1 MISFCVDLPDDV
13 LKEGNELKK
22 QIEEE
27 ENQKVAQALEEHSS
41 EEQEDHDVRYKRL
54 MHLLDRSKF
63 YSNFL
68 LQRMAAKKEEAKIK
82 VGTSHVHF
90 QQYRDFC
97 IIVIITAREASKKGS
112 KQS

>member
-1 MISFCVDLPDDV
+1 MLKKFISMCVDLPDDV
-13 LKEGNELKK
+13 LKEGHELKK

-27 ENQKVAQALEEHSS
+27 ENQKTAQALGEHAS
-41 EEQEDHDVRYKRL
+41 EEQADHDVRYKRL

-82 VGTSHVHF
+82 VEDCTLIYF
-90 QQYRDFC
+90 L
-97 IIVIITAREASKKGS
+97 
-112 KQS
+112 